1 MKIDL
6 RENVL
11 IIVYIIYIYIY
22 IYNIKVVSA
31 LSKLKFGNCH
41 LSSVMKIGRSVL
53 RDR

>member
-22 IYNIKVVSA
+22 IYNIKVESA
-31 LSKLKFGNCH
+31 LSKTEIRK
-41 LSSVMKIGRSVL
+41 LSSVICHSVIAVTN
-53 RDR
+53 DR